1 MTSVNNWPNAWDN
14 GWLKDVKQVPSPN
27 FNCRPVASVVNLLVI
42 HNISLPPGQFGT
54 PYIEQF
60 FQNDLSWNEHPYF
73 KTIQGLEVSAHFLI
87 KQDGELVQ
95 FVSCH
100 DRAWH
105 AGASSFC
112 GEDNC
117 NDYSIGVELEGT
129 DSTPYTEAQYLGLLA
144 LTRQLQAKFPEINS
158 SRIKGHSDI
167 APGRKTDPGASFD
180 WSRYLTALND

>member
-1 MTSVNNWPNAWDN
+1 MASVNGWPEDWHD
-14 GWLKDVKQVPSPN
+14 GWLKGVKQLPSPN
-27 FNCRPVASVVNLLVI
+27 YNCRPEVPAVNLLVI

-60 FQNDLSWNEHPYF
+60 FQNELSWDEHAYF
-73 KTIQGLEVSAHFLI
+73 KTIEGVEVSAHFLI
-87 KQDGELVQ
+87 KQDGEVVQ

-117 NDYSIGVELEGT
+117 NDYSIGIELEGT
-129 DSTPYTEAQYLGLLA
+129 DMTPYTNAQYLA
-144 LTRQLQAKFPEINS
+144 LVTLTKQLQSAFPEIS
-158 SRIKGHSDI
+158 ASRIKGHSDI
-167 APGRKTDPGASFD
+167 APGRKTDPGESFD
-180 WSRYLTALND
+180 WTRYLNALNV

>member
-1 MTSVNNWPNAWDN
+1 MTSINVRLSDWQD
-14 GWLKDVKQVPSPN
+14 GWLNGAKQMPSPN
-27 FNCRPVASVVNLLVI
+27 YNARPEASKVKLLVI

-60 FQNDLSWNEHPYF
+60 FQNDLSWDKHPYF

-95 FVSCH
+95 FVSCN

-112 GEDNC
+112 GEENC
-117 NDYSIGVELEGT
+117 NDFSIGVELEGT
-129 DSTPYTEAQYLGLLA
+129 DSSPYSEAQYLGLVA
-144 LTRQLQAKFPEINS
+144 ITQQIQAKFPDIIT

-180 WSRYLTALND
+180 WPRYLTALNG

>member
-1 MTSVNNWPNAWDN
+1 MTSVNRWPNVWNN
-14 GWLKDVKQVPSPN
+14 GWLNGVKQTPSPN
-27 FNCRPVASVVNLLVI
+27 YNCRPDESVVNLLVI

-60 FQNDLSWNEHPYF
+60 FQNDLPWGEHPYF

-87 KQDGELVQ
+87 KQNGELVQ
-95 FVSCH
+95 FVSC
-100 DRAWH
+100 DERAWH

-112 GEDNC
+112 GEENC

-129 DSTPYTEAQYLGLLA
+129 DSTPYTEAQYLSLVT
-144 LTRQLQAKFPEINS
+144 LTRQLQVKFPEIS
-158 SRIKGHSDI
+158 ASRIKGHSDI

-180 WSRYLTALND
+180 WPRYLSALSD

>member
-1 MTSVNNWPNAWDN
+1 MTSINDCPNDWQD
-14 GWLKDVKQVPSPN
+14 GWLSGVKQVPSPN
-27 FNCRPVASVVNLLVI
+27 YNTRPDASVVNLLVI
-42 HNISLPPGQFGT
+42 HNISLPPGQFGL

-60 FQNDLSWNEHPYF
+60 FQNELSWDQHPYF
-73 KTIQGLEVSAHFLI
+73 KTIQGVEVSAHFLI

-112 GEDNC
+112 GEENC
-117 NDYSIGVELEGT
+117 NDYSIGIELEGT
-129 DSTPYTEAQYLGLLA
+129 DSTPYTEAQYSGLLA
-144 LTRQLQAKFPEINS
+144 LTKRIQTKFPEIS
-158 SRIKGHSDI
+158 ASRIKGHSDI

-180 WSRYLTALND
+180 WTRYLSALDD